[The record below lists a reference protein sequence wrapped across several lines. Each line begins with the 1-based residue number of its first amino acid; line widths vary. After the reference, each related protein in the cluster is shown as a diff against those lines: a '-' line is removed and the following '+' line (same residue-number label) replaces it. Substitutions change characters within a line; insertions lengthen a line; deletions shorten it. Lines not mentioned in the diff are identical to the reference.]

1 MRGDHVGKDR
11 FTAFS
16 GNTARDAGSA
26 RPRGSH
32 QLRRG
37 GVRSLALAFPP
48 LPFLTV
54 TSSCSP
60 PPHRPGPGGLDF
72 AFRPSSEATVSVVI
86 PSGHFL
92 LSSAL
97 QVCVI
102 WTGTLPC
109 LFIYCEH
116 SYCLKPVPLNL
127 DPPGLPSV
135 AVHSWRTVLS
145 SAVDRMC
152 RGSKAH
158 ASQVPERRS
167 CPEDGA
173 GHTGGSAASP
183 PSLSPNPA
191 YSGLLELQVLLSK
204 QGCRLVGSCHCS

>member
-1 MRGDHVGKDR
+1 MRGDHAGKDR

-16 GNTARDAGSA
+16 GNTACDAGSA
-26 RPRGSH
+26 RPRGGH

-48 LPFLTV
+48 LPFPTV

-145 SAVDRMC
+145 SAVDWMC

-158 ASQVPERRS
+158 ALT
-167 CPEDGA
+167 GA
-173 GHTGGSAASP
+173 
-183 PSLSPNPA
+183 PA
-191 YSGLLELQVLLSK
+191 TLLP
-204 QGCRLVGSCHCS
+204 